1 MRRFETLLHAR
12 LHTRLC
18 GRTVAVL
25 LSFAL
30 TFALTFALPL
40 ALTLAVA
47 GSAYGEDSV
56 QVKHQKAIQKILDD
70 NAGNPA
76 GVKDAITK
84 ILGNVQ
90 GNGAVL
96 RTQQILDAL
105 PVDLS
110 FESWETIK
118 AALEEKAMQLGQG
131 RDFRSVSRLIDQMHE
146 VRLAL
151 QTDKPGRQYSS
162 QVPLPPPPQTT
173 VVCVS
178 ENC

>member
-1 MRRFETLLHAR
+1 MRRFDTLLHAR

-18 GRTVAVL
+18 GRAVALL

-30 TFALTFALPL
+30 TF

-47 GSAYGEDSV
+47 GSAYGEEPL
-56 QVKHQKAIQKILDD
+56 QVKHQMAIQKILDD
-70 NAGNPA
+70 NAGNPD
-76 GVKDAITK
+76 GMKDAIKK
-84 ILGNVQ
+84 IFRDVQ
-90 GNGAVL
+90 GNDAVL

-110 FESWETIK
+110 FEAWETIR
-118 AALEEKAMQLGQG
+118 AALEERAMQLGQG
-131 RDFRSVSRLIDQMHE
+131 ITFRKISRLIDKMHE
-146 VRLAL
+146 DMEMRLAAR
-151 QTDKPGRQYSS
+151 TDKPGRQYSS
-162 QVPLPPPPQTT
+162 QMPPPPQTE